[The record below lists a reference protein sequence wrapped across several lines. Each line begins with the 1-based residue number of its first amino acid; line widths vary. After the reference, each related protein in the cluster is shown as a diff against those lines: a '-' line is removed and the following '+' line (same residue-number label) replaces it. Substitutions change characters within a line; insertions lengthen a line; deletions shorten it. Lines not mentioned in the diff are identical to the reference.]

1 MSPRSPGNRRETCPS
16 DTPSPFFYLA
26 SSRRYAGYQNIT
38 LLPAGSTPTKSAS
51 VLFSSLQQA
60 ESVQKALDGFK
71 LKPDWAMGVVVV
83 PADALA

>member
-1 MSPRSPGNRRETCPS
+1 
-16 DTPSPFFYLA
+16 
-26 SSRRYAGYQNIT
+26 
-38 LLPAGSTPTKSAS
+38 